1 LDGFQ
6 EDPPP
11 GMEGG
16 GHDNVSIIETKENEM
31 NENLLLEIIRRM
43 SELDESSLSVD
54 PQSVEGQ
61 RRLEEINDELW
72 RLESLIRPL
81 QSSNH

>member
-1 LDGFQ
+1 
-6 EDPPP
+6 
-11 GMEGG
+11 MEGG

>member
-1 LDGFQ
+1 
-6 EDPPP
+6 
-11 GMEGG
+11 
-16 GHDNVSIIETKENEM
+16 M
-31 NENLLLEIIRRM
+31 NENLILEIVRRM